1 MCDRTTPGNGP
12 PPLGAK
18 SEAASVRPSG
28 VCSSVSVGSLR
39 KSGVR
44 VGVDVGG
51 GEGESVGVLLG
62 AAVTVGV
69 YEDVGDGGCVGEGL
83 IVDVDVGVA
92 LGKDVM
98 VGMCGVAVGGSGLD
112 RS

>member
-1 MCDRTTPGNGP
+1 M
-12 PPLGAK
+12 
-18 SEAASVRPSG
+18 
-28 VCSSVSVGSLR
+28 
-39 KSGVR
+39 R

-83 IVDVDVGVA
+83 MVDVDVGVA